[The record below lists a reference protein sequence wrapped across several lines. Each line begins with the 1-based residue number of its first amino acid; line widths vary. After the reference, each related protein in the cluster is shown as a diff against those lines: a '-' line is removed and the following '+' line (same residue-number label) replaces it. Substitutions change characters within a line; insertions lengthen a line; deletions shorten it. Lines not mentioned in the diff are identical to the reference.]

1 MVKQKIFETTLDLVN
16 QYGTLVSVRKIS
28 KAANV
33 NVASINYHY
42 GSKDNLINEI
52 IIYKLELFKAA
63 FDLLAS
69 EEIDEFERLELFL
82 CKLVDLIDAN
92 PEVADY
98 VIDQHD
104 LFKTRYEYQ
113 NYLEVV
119 GYRKLVQLIK
129 QITGNED
136 EAYITIIIE
145 HLLSASVLSYMSQL
159 SIATQNTNFLQDQN
173 QKDTIHIFI
182 ENYFYRY
189 MKKEGN

>member
-33 NVASINYHY
+33 NVAAINYHY

-63 FDLLAS
+63 FDLLSS

-129 QITGNED
+129 QITGNKD

-145 HLLSASVLSYMSQL
+145 HLLSASVLSYLSQL
-159 SIATQNTNFLQDQN
+159 SIANQNTDFLQDQN